1 MRLTYTLAVVAVK
14 GWLFALPVP
23 LFATRTAPMLS
34 VVAVTVCV
42 VVAVVVSITVL
53 PAGAFDSPM
62 ATSTKRAMTTATAHT
77 KLRNHKAGFSFVFSS
92 WHVSLTHT

>member
-1 MRLTYTLAVVAVK
+1 
-14 GWLFALPVP
+14 
-23 LFATRTAPMLS
+23 
-34 VVAVTVCV
+34 
-42 VVAVVVSITVL
+42 VVVSITVL